1 MEAVMWSTSLA
12 QVLVLE
18 FAPGGF
24 FCNHDG
30 EDKDESRL
38 HTKTICTVNITVT

>member
-1 MEAVMWSTSLA
+1 MEAVMRSTSLA

-18 FAPGGF
+18 SAPGGF
-24 FCNHDG
+24 FCNRDG

-38 HTKTICTVNITVT
+38 HTEAVCTVNIMVM